1 MKKTVTFL
9 LLLAAAGLNAQT
21 SSQAF
26 VQASNQATQRLEK
39 ALDELDVIQ
48 AEVNDNRPKL
58 GARLD
63 QVEAEALRLRDDA
76 SNAARLKAG
85 FDVEVS
91 QLEKEKQSVIDTN
104 NYIQSTLLNEYI
116 RRLELTIDPSEIPV
130 YSGAIKD
137 SLAFLESEEKADD
150 ATIFSNQLE
159 IIKMALDRVER
170 VIGGDT
176 YTGPAIVEGTLKDGT
191 FALVGPVSYF
201 TDQAGIVGVKE
212 RDVGKIGTSLE
223 TAPVGVD
230 RNAV

>member
-104 NYIQSTLLNEYI
+104 NYIQL
-116 RRLELTIDPSEIPV
+116 
-130 YSGAIKD
+130 
-137 SLAFLESEEKADD
+137 
-150 ATIFSNQLE
+150 
-159 IIKMALDRVER
+159 IIGL
-170 VIGGDT
+170 VIGG
-176 YTGPAIVEGTLKDGT
+176 GSFFV
-191 FALVGPVSYF
+191 FALVLRIEELRMLLRRF
-201 TDQAGIVGVKE
+201 TA
-212 RDVGKIGTSLE
+212 
-223 TAPVGVD
+223 
-230 RNAV
+230 